1 MKSKPLKRKEMD
13 AWGEDGWKPVFT
25 DANWGQKGQSPIED
39 TPSSFCRF
47 VSRFPGFPLAAAMD
61 VASQIPVVEGG
72 PAKRG
77 EPHELV
83 PGGPGS

>member
-1 MKSKPLKRKEMD
+1 MD
-13 AWGEDGWKPVFT
+13 AGGKDDRKPVFT
-25 DANWGQKGQSPIED
+25 DANWGHQGQSPLED
-39 TPSSFCRF
+39 SPSSFF
-47 VSRFPGFPLAAAMD
+47 WFISRFPGFPLAAAMD

>member
-1 MKSKPLKRKEMD
+1 MPAKSAAARPPPDYYLTLKRIYP
-13 AWGEDGWKPVFT
+13 GTVPF
-25 DANWGQKGQSPIED
+25 
-39 TPSSFCRF
+39 R
-47 VSRFPGFPLAAAMD
+47 RFPLEAVRD
-61 VASQIPVVEGG
+61 IASQIPVVEGG